1 MSQEKSNILS
11 QIGNSDQTPVFLD
24 MPRTTTVQQKGSSAV
39 LFRTSGLYH
48 NPDTF
53 HFMFINRLPISGPN
67 PKVTSKTLPSKNS
80 LHNFHTPFFDV
91 KIGKKV

>member
-11 QIGNSDQTPVFLD
+11 QIRNADQTPVFLD
-24 MPRTTTVQQKGSSAV
+24 MPRTTKKGSSAV

-53 HFMFINRLPISGPN
+53 HFTFINRLPISGPN